1 MKKKI
6 SIGLAVLLA
15 ITAILAGAYFYF
27 KRMEDNWQTN
37 LSKKIESY
45 AEVVSDSSSSF
56 KSVDKANDWL
66 ISWAESKDVSY
77 TKYGNNVLIMTRKA
91 GEGHEEEPST
101 ILFCRYDTKYPSG
114 SVQSIATAMAI
125 LKTNIE
131 FGELKIIFVGDTD
144 REFSGISHIPSDEI
158 PDGATVFNLGSGN
171 KHMYS
176 LTSGGSKAYTI
187 SKSISYEETGKDVA
201 IKISITGAPGGVP
214 DTKISSYPNPV
225 VAIGKFMAKM
235 QSDAINF
242 ELASFK
248 GGDSSGIYP
257 SDAEAVIVINK
268 DDVDRIT
275 GKLDSLKDDFK
286 EKYEE
291 DFPDAHLVYEQ
302 LQESP
307 QTVINKN
314 DSSRL
319 LSLIYTML
327 NGIYYKDENGEV
339 ICISSINMVDTTDEN
354 MLIKLSISS
363 LSSAKMA
370 EIDQAINTLAGLSE
384 FTVKITAETPI
395 WSNSKGSDFAQK
407 IKDDYL
413 SYTSD
418 RLEFIDSVPS
428 TSCAILSKKFKKAN
442 IISITSTENSADEDG
457 GVIMTYLLDTAK

>member
-6 SIGLAVLLA
+6 LIGLAVLLA

-27 KRMEDNWQTN
+27 KSVEDDWKTK

-45 AEVVSDSSSSF
+45 QDVISDFASSF

-77 TKYGNNVLIMTRKA
+77 TKYGSNVLVMTRKA
-91 GEGHEEEPST
+91 GEGHEEEPTT
-101 ILFCRYDTKYPSG
+101 ILFCRYDTNYPKG

-125 LKTNIE
+125 LKSDME
-131 FGELKIIFVGDTD
+131 FGELKIFFVGDSD
-144 REFSGISHIPSDEI
+144 RKFSGINRIPSDEI
-158 PDGATVFNLGSGN
+158 PDGATVFTLDSGN

-176 LTSGGSKAYTI
+176 LMSGGSKAYTI
-187 SKSISYEETGKDVA
+187 SKTLAHEDTKKDIA

-225 VAIGKFMAKM
+225 VFIGKFLAKM

-242 ELASFK
+242 EVASFK
-248 GGDSSGIYP
+248 GGESTSLYATG
-257 SDAEAVIVINK
+257 AEAIIVINK

-275 GKLDSLKDDFK
+275 GKLDSLKEDFV
-286 EKYEE
+286 EKYGE
-291 DFPDAHLVYEQ
+291 DFPGVNLEYQQ
-302 LQESP
+302 LQELPSA
-307 QTVINKN
+307 VMNKD

-339 ICISSINMVDTTDEN
+339 VCISSINSVDTSDDS
-354 MLIKLSISS
+354 MMIKLSTAS

-370 EIDQAINTLAGLSE
+370 EIDQAIGTLAGLSE
-384 FTVKITAETPI
+384 FAVEMTSEIPI

-407 IKDDYL
+407 IKDNYL
-413 SYTSD
+413 NYTGDS
-418 RLEFIDSVPS
+418 LEFTDSVPS
-428 TSCAILSKKFKKAN
+428 TAGAVLAKEFKKAN

-457 GVIMTYLLDTAK
+457 GVIMTYILDGSK

>member
-27 KRMEDNWQTN
+27 QKVEDDWKTN

-77 TKYGNNVLIMTRKA
+77 TKYGSNVLVMTRRA
-91 GEGHEEEPST
+91 GEGYEDLPST
-101 ILFCRYDTKYPSG
+101 ILFCRYDTNFPSG
-114 SVQSIATAMAI
+114 SVQSISTAMAI
-125 LKTNIE
+125 LKSNMV

-144 REFSGISHIPSDEI
+144 RDFSGIGRIPSDEI
-158 PDGATVFNLGSGN
+158 PDGATVFALESGN

-176 LTSGGSKAYTI
+176 LMSGGSKAYKI
-187 SKSISYEETGKDVA
+187 SKSLSREDTKKDVA

-225 VAIGKFMAKM
+225 VSIGNFMAKM

-248 GGDSSGIYP
+248 GGDSSSLYP
-257 SDAEAVIVINK
+257 SSAEAIIVINK
-268 DDVDRIT
+268 DDVDRIA
-275 GKLDSLKDDFK
+275 GKLDSLKEDFVK
-286 EKYEE
+286 KYGE
-291 DFPDAHLVYEQ
+291 DFPDAHLDYEQ
-302 LQESP
+302 LQDLP
-307 QTVINKN
+307 QKVINKD

-319 LSLIYTML
+319 LSIIYTML

-339 ICISSINMVDTTDEN
+339 VCISSINMVDTGDEN
-354 MLIKLSISS
+354 MLIKVSTSS
-363 LSSAKMA
+363 LSSAKIA
-370 EIDQAINTLAGLSE
+370 EIDQTLNTLAGLSE
-384 FTVKITAETPI
+384 FTVEMTSQIPI
-395 WSNSKGSDFAQK
+395 WSNSKGSDFAK
-407 IKDDYL
+407 SIKDNYL

-418 RLEFIDSVPS
+418 ELVFTDSVPS
-428 TSCAILSKKFKKAN
+428 TACAMLAKEFKNAN
-442 IISITSTENSADEDG
+442 IINITSTEKSADTDG
-457 GVIMTYLLDTAK
+457 GVIMTYLLEGEK